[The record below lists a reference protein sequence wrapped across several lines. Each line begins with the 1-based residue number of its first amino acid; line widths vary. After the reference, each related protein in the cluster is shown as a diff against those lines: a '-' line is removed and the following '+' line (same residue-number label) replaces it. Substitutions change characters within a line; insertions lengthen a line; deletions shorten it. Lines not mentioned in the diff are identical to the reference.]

1 MGKIFTGSP
10 KEGIA
15 QIGKGIMNNAVGR
28 FITHKNDPNTII
40 KSIFAKDKGIT
51 INLPN
56 ISEKANYYKNLT
68 NKKNSL
74 GAKDINPTSSR
85 ESIISNN
92 KDKSNYYNKIDGSIV
107 EYKNLK
113 QNHYEILKRKNSKI
127 LQNSL
132 LLKQI
137 KNMSLCWMICSM
149 EERLMEF
156 LGKMVTM
163 AMLS

>member
-28 FITHKNDPNTII
+28 LITHKNDPNTIL
-40 KSIFAKDKGIT
+40 KSIFAKDKGTI

-85 ESIISNN
+85 ESII
-92 KDKSNYYNKIDGSIV
+92 
-107 EYKNLK
+107 
-113 QNHYEILKRKNSKI
+113 
-127 LQNSL
+127 
-132 LLKQI
+132 
-137 KNMSLCWMICSM
+137 
-149 EERLMEF
+149 
-156 LGKMVTM
+156 
-163 AMLS
+163 